1 MYSCGIVF
9 ILKFYLVLNSFI
21 KDNSEFIGKIF
32 EKLQSHKTQF
42 YQKLFEILLSEHRE
56 RLKNEFVGLKKIEKL
71 NENKYSSQIQIVIFQ
86 CLIMNVIV

>member
-1 MYSCGIVF
+1 M
-9 ILKFYLVLNSFI
+9 VLYSFI
-21 KDNSEFIGKIF
+21 KDNSEFIRKIF

-42 YQKLFEILLSEHRE
+42 YQKLFEILISEHRE